1 MTDGWNDSSMPDAK
15 IIRKDKLKS
24 LSFIPEQGLGQVQGS
39 GRR

>member
-1 MTDGWNDSSMPDAK
+1 MDGTISACRMPIK
-15 IIRKDKLKS
+15 KDKLKS